1 MANPTPLAH
10 LHLQPRAWLTRDYW
24 RLDNLKTTPTSH
36 GGWSNDDV
44 DVVEKEKRTWRE
56 LDYLWLWLA
65 DGANVGTMFVS
76 TFLFYVFSAR
86 PGFSVQFR
94 DNIHLQYL

>member
-1 MANPTPLAH
+1 MAVLPRLN
-10 LHLQPRAWLTRDYW
+10 LQPRAWLTRDYW
-24 RLDNLKTTPTSH
+24 RLETSPISR

-44 DVVEKEKRTWRE
+44 DIVPTEKRTWRE

-76 TFLFYVFSAR
+76 IFILSIFNCQASISGQNTGTY
-86 PGFSVQFR
+86 
-94 DNIHLQYL
+94 

>member
-1 MANPTPLAH
+1 MARLPRP
-10 LHLQPRAWLTRDYW
+10 HLQPRAWLTRDYW
-24 RLDNLKTTPTSH
+24 RLETSPISR

-44 DVVEKEKRTWRE
+44 DIVPRDKRTWRE

-76 TFLFYVFSAR
+76 ILMFS
-86 PGFSVQFR
+86 FSRQASIFGQKSKMIL
-94 DNIHLQYL
+94 NHS